1 MEVEKPYEWTFYP
14 GLQRLYI
21 GDQVNIQAYVGNQI
35 CINNHFADKLF
46 MHYFE
51 TNRIIYQDGNNI
63 LTNKRPRRDCDLTRE
78 IYPLEKPGDS
88 VNLDNG
94 GIGCMVEEGDL
105 RELLE
110 KTFFLPEQPRLYDF
124 VNKELLLLKW

>member
-1 MEVEKPYEWTFYP
+1 MEIEKLYEWTFYP

-21 GDQVNIQAYVGNQI
+21 GEEINIQAYVGNQI

-46 MHYFE
+46 IHYFE
-51 TNRIIYQDGNNI
+51 TNRIIYQDGKNI
-63 LTNKRPRRDCDLTRE
+63 LTNKRPERRCELTAP
-78 IYPLEKPGDS
+78 IFPLEKPGDS

-94 GIGCMVEEGDL
+94 GIGCMLEEGDL

-110 KTFFLPEQPRLYDF
+110 NTFFLPGQLRFYDF
-124 VNKELLLLKW
+124 INQELLLLKW